1 MATSFQNADWM
12 SKQRKKHLKNEK
24 KKNYE
29 EQMGRKKKK
38 RGSSRH
44 AKIFNSLHKNE
55 LDPLNNWNDSIAY
68 HVKELD
74 THLLTIPTW
83 AALNIF

>member
-1 MATSFQNADWM
+1 MTTSFQNARIECRN
-12 SKQRKKHLKNEK
+12 KEK
-24 KKNYE
+24 SIGKKNYE

-55 LDPLNNWNDSIAY
+55 LDPLNN
-68 HVKELD
+68 
-74 THLLTIPTW
+74 
-83 AALNIF
+83 